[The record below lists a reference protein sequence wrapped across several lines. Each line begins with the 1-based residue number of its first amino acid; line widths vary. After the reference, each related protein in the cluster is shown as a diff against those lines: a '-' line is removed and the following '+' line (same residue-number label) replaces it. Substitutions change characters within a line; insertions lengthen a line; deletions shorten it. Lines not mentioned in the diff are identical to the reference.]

1 MTRALR
7 ASRRA
12 LHSEVVLRRRP
23 AANQPVCLSCFE
35 PRPQPL
41 PPRTPAP
48 HEVLCRTVYLSVD
61 PFLRCRFNAS
71 TGVGYTQPYA
81 LGEPIAS
88 AGIGEVLQVGDAVRG
103 LAPGD
108 LVVEPFDSFPWQSVA
123 VLEAAKVQRVP
134 PLLALLLPPSAL
146 LGACGQTGLTAWCGL
161 ETVGGGRPNGSDVV
175 AVSGAAGA
183 VGSLVGQLC
192 KRRGAAVVGVCGSEA
207 KVDFLQELGFDRA
220 LNRHSADLRA
230 DLRAALL
237 SVPQADR
244 ALGTSRSPQ
253 PADITLYWDNVGGAV
268 SDLVIQCMAPRSE
281 LLLCGQISTY
291 DAEGDYPPPLP
302 AESAAV
308 VERRRI
314 RRERYTVVKYKHR
327 FAPALAELCALVAA
341 EARRRGRR
349 DAAPVGGR
357 RPHARR
363 HPPSGAARRGDG
375 VRRARRGAGRLHR
388 HDGRRQHG
396 QGCRAVLG
404 AAAAR
409 RACGCAAR
417 LAPAGAEG
425 TARAVVCDARGVG
438 RRVMPFFILS
448 ARLRIRILG
457 ALGVQVIKTAH
468 ATISRHQRGPGG

>member
-1 MTRALR
+1 MRAGARHLLWCILGSQGAKHAAL
-7 ASRRA
+7 ASQ
-12 LHSEVVLRRRP
+12 LW
-23 AANQPVCLSCFE
+23 
-35 PRPQPL
+35 PQPL

-71 TGVGYTQPYA
+71 TGVDYTQPYA

-103 LAPGD
+103 PAPGD

-253 PADITLYWDNVGGAV
+253 PVDITLYWDNVGGAV

-349 DAAPVGGR
+349 DAAPELRAEETVYDGLDAAPAAFIDMMGGGNTGKAVVR
-357 RPHARR
+357 CSELPPPVARAAALR
-363 HPPSGAARRGDG
+363 AWLPPALR
-375 VRRARRGAGRLHR
+375 GRLVR
-388 HDGRRQHG
+388 SF
-396 QGCRAVLG
+396 VT
-404 AAAAR
+404 
-409 RACGCAAR
+409 
-417 LAPAGAEG
+417 PE
-425 TARAVVCDARGVG
+425 
-438 RRVMPFFILS
+438 
-448 ARLRIRILG
+448 
-457 ALGVQVIKTAH
+457 ALGV
-468 ATISRHQRGPGG
+468 G